1 MTLASGVESCP
12 QCNNRDVGEVFF
24 VDRLQRS
31 EFKERH
37 LKRQSSWT
45 QLTDSLQQLLKD
57 NGADWKEADAWDKWW
72 RDVQPL
78 TIDIGIKESQ
88 AIDLAERL
96 SQEPPPKPEPDQ
108 KETTTEKHTEPEQTQ
123 SKASDDLVKWVESL
137 PGGHWNVLGWK
148 KFLASLG
155 PGADESTLRKQRDDE
170 IDKQFPA
177 FYTVSVREDGTVW
190 NSARLRVKRF
200 TEVIDEKNVLSLV
213 RVPEGTFMM
222 GSERYFHEGPV
233 RKVTV
238 SEFYLG
244 RFLVT
249 QSQWQAV
256 MHLPKVSV
264 DLVPNP
270 SYFQGPD
277 LPVDSVTWT
286 EASEFCARLAN
297 HSGRNYRLPSEAEW
311 EYACRASSTTA
322 FAFGETIT
330 PRVVNYD
337 GAQAVSKASPAK
349 IRSTTIRTGSLEAAN
364 KFGLHDMHGN
374 LWEWCADE
382 WHENYA
388 GNSPLDSSAWI
399 TNAVPAYRTLRG
411 GAWCNW
417 ADACRSSER
426 MKGRADETER
436 LYYIGFRIAL
446 SL

>member
-1 MTLASGVESCP
+1 MTLASGDESCP
-12 QCNNRDVGEVFF
+12 QCNNQEVGEMFL
-24 VDRLQRS
+24 VDRFERS
-31 EFKERH
+31 EFTERL
-37 LKRQSSWT
+37 LKRQSNWT
-45 QLTDSLQQLLKD
+45 KLIDSLQQLLNDK
-57 NGADWKEADAWDKWW
+57 GADWKEPQAWDRWW
-72 RDVQPL
+72 RDIQPL
-78 TIDIGIKESQ
+78 TIDIGTRESQ

-96 SQEPPPKPEPDQ
+96 WHEPPPPKQEPDP
-108 KETTTEKHTEPEQTQ
+108 EEITTEKDTGQEQTPPN
-123 SKASDDLVKWVESL
+123 DLVKWVENL
-137 PGGHWNVLGWK
+137 PCGHWDVLEWK
-148 KFLASLG
+148 QFLASLG
-155 PGADESTLRKQRDDE
+155 PGADEKTLRKQRDAE

-190 NSARLRVKRF
+190 NSALLRVKRF
-200 TEVIDEKNVLSLV
+200 TESIDEKNVLSLV
-213 RVPEGTFMM
+213 HVPEGTFMM

-238 SEFYLG
+238 SEFCLG

-256 MHLPKVSV
+256 IRLPKVNV
-264 DLVPNP
+264 DLVANP
-270 SYFQGPD
+270 SYFQGHD
-277 LPVDSVTWT
+277 LPVDSITWP

-297 HSGRNYRLPSEAEW
+297 HTGRNYRLPSEAEW
-311 EYACRASSTTA
+311 EYACRATSRTA
-322 FAFGETIT
+322 FSFGETIT

-337 GAQAVSKASPAK
+337 DMQPVPKASAGK
-349 IRSTTIRTGSLEAAN
+349 FRGTTIRTGSLSAAN

-388 GNSPLDSSAWI
+388 GDAPLDGSAWI
-399 TNAVPAYRTLRG
+399 TNPLPGYRTLRG

-426 MKGRADETER
+426 MKGRADETEK
-436 LYYIGFRIAL
+436 LYYIGFRVAL